1 MVGGITTGILDQMEK
16 YTWLKLQQLRSV
28 KLWGGGR
35 GLNHPKIYEY
45 VGNGFGLRDIVLT

>member
-1 MVGGITTGILDQMEK
+1 MEK

-28 KLWGGGR
+28 KLWGGR